1 MAEPDLKRG
10 VRALKNR
17 FKLEAPVTREEQDAA
32 RIRYERDI
40 APRLKSI
47 TDTYDRMAKR
57 RQDAEIHKLKRQEL
71 EASIAKLKEAKE
83 TDDQGQD
90 GFLAIQRGFRQ
101 MCDIID
107 NIGLVPD
114 PDDLEGAEPRNMVPA
129 SISQMQTQLGQ
140 AKKIY
145 NDFGLRSLIINS
157 ADKTGYEKLFSDKL
171 AQGEKAI
178 ANATTQRD
186 QTASLMS
193 DYEDLLTYDDFE
205 IEEKGEVI
213 GRTSDKY
220 QEAYKKFKV
229 DRNVNDFKAVLR
241 VGKKNL
247 DQERDRLK
255 SRIDRVKAL
264 QDRVANKRKFV
275 ATTEVQREGEVLQ
288 DQVIRRVPNDPIF
301 VRSVYKEYLSLLGDL
316 ARSPAGYREYVGR
329 DREAVEGSAGVLEKG
344 HGDETLEEPSSFDEF
359 SEDLYKRI
367 IDYLSDEKNTLDEDA
382 RAIGVSAARGADTQV
397 SSTDEEI
404 VDDKL
409 PDPK

>member
-1 MAEPDLKRG
+1 M
-10 VRALKNR
+10 
-17 FKLEAPVTREEQDAA
+17 
-32 RIRYERDI
+32 
-40 APRLKSI
+40 
-47 TDTYDRMAKR
+47 
-57 RQDAEIHKLKRQEL
+57 
-71 EASIAKLKEAKE
+71 
-83 TDDQGQD
+83 
-90 GFLAIQRGFRQ
+90 
-101 MCDIID
+101 
-107 NIGLVPD
+107 
-114 PDDLEGAEPRNMVPA
+114 
-129 SISQMQTQLGQ
+129 
-140 AKKIY
+140 
-145 NDFGLRSLIINS
+145 IINS

-186 QTASLMS
+186 QNASLMS

-205 IEEKGEVI
+205 IEKEGEVI

-220 QEAYKKFKV
+220 REAYKKFQV
-229 DRNVNDFKAVLR
+229 DRNVNDFKTVLR

-316 ARSPAGYREYVGR
+316 TRSPAGYREYVGR

-397 SSTDEEI
+397 SSTDEKI
-404 VDDKL
+404 VDDLL
-409 PDPK
+409 PKSK